1 MKWLSSIPTSKKLTW
16 VFVWFYILEIV
27 FTMYAM
33 IVRSVDLTS
42 ILTYTTPLVTM
53 ILVSY
58 FTKSGAE
65 NVTSIKQHPNN
76 QEGDN
81 IG

>member
-1 MKWLSSIPTSKKLTW
+1 MKWLSSIPTSKRLTW
-16 VFVWFYILEIV
+16 LFVFSYIAEIV
-27 FTMYAM
+27 FTIYAM
-33 IVRSVDLTS
+33 FVKQVDLTS

-65 NVTSIKQHPNN
+65 NVTSIKQTGS

>member
-1 MKWLSSIPTSKKLTW
+1 MKWLTSIPTSKKLTW
-16 VFVWFYILEIV
+16 VFVWAYVAQIV
-27 FTMYAM
+27 FTIYAM
-33 IVRSVDLTS
+33 FSKQIDLTS

-65 NVTSIKQHPNN
+65 NVTSIKQTGN
-76 QEGDN
+76 QEGE
-81 IG
+81 I